1 MKAAI
6 TEAQRAG
13 KKTATHAHG
22 KAGIKTAVL
31 AGIDSVEHGSYLD
44 DECIEL
50 MLERGT
56 ALCPTLA
63 THYFSEKFGVEA
75 GIAPWKIEKGKVSP
89 VMEKLKIQ
97 FFVNTT
103 SRNVTQNQSS

>member
-6 TEAQRAG
+6 TEAHRAG

-56 ALCPTLA
+56 DLCPTLA

-75 GIAPWKIEKGKVSP
+75 GIAPWKIEKGKRT
-89 VMEKLKIQ
+89 
-97 FFVNTT
+97 VN
-103 SRNVTQNQSS
+103 